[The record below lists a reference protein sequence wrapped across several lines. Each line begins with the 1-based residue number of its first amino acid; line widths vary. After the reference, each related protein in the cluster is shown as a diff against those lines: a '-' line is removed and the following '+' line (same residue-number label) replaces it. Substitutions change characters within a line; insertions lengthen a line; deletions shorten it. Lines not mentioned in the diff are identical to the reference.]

1 MKAPEPSPTVVP
13 DVSNV
18 VSTTIKIEHTDASDN
33 EDEDKPSDAN
43 DLDHSKLHPSNEK
56 RTNDASIATR
66 ISLLNASTAATL
78 VVDDSKYCHGCE
90 IKFSSQS
97 TFMAHKRYY
106 CKNVQKE
113 FDGASA
119 ATRSSPNQTSVVT

>member
-1 MKAPEPSPTVVP
+1 MKAPQPSPTVIP
-13 DVSNV
+13 DDSNV
-18 VSTTIKIEHTDASDN
+18 VSTIIKIEHTDASDN
-33 EDEDKPSDAN
+33 EDDDKHSDAD
-43 DLDHSKLHPSNEK
+43 DLDRTKLYPS
-56 RTNDASIATR
+56 NDASIATR

-113 FDGASA
+113 FDAAAA